1 MSTSDS
7 APRGQVHAER
17 LLTLSSAAKR
27 ITDFVAVAREPVNY
41 AVLRHLLRV
50 SEETMTE
57 VLDEAVHASLVR
69 RGSDP
74 FTYVPHD
81 EATGAAIAEWIDGER
96 AERMRAQIQ
105 RAKQR
110 VFE

>member
-1 MSTSDS
+1 MSTSDGG
-7 APRGQVHAER
+7 PRGEVYAER

-27 ITDFVAVAREPVNY
+27 ITDLVAVAQEPVNY

-81 EATGAAIAEWIDGER
+81 DATGAAIAEWIDVER
-96 AERMRAQIQ
+96 AERMRAQI
-105 RAKQR
+105 RRVKQR